1 MKYTIDRFER
11 KFAIL
16 ESENRSLKIIKKNQ
30 LPEGAKEGF
39 CVFIT
44 SSGIVIDMEETNKQR
59 LENETLFDSLIE
71 KEP

>member
-30 LPEGAKEGF
+30 LPEGAKE
-39 CVFIT
+39 
-44 SSGIVIDMEETNKQR
+44 ETNKQR